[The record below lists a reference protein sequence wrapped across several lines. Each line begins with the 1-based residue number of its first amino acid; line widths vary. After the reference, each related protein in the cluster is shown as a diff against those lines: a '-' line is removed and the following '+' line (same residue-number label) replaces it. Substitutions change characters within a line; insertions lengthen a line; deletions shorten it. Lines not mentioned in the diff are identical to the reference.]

1 MHKKIAC
8 GLAILVLLWAGAA
21 FAEET
26 TTLYCIDTPWCCSF
40 TCVMV
45 DIDCKCY
52 CPSNGPLTVEFLG
65 RDGAVLGSFE
75 VPNYCC
81 LCDEYYATLDT
92 AVNAQDVC
100 SIRLRKPDEACECF
114 WMALKVLCGDPC
126 CRGKWYKVF
135 KGDVWCWQPVPA
147 PQPAPEPE
155 PEVTVVVPPP
165 ADTGWETPAP
175 EPQHDFDYFPPEQEE
190 EEEVMVVEGRG

>member
-1 MHKKIAC
+1 MHKKITC
-8 GLAILVLLWAGAA
+8 VLALLVMLWAGSA

-26 TTLYCIDTPWCCSF
+26 TTLYCIEMPWCCEFS
-40 TCVMV
+40 CVVV

-81 LCDEYYATLDT
+81 LCDEYYATLGNT
-92 AVNAQDVC
+92 VNSADVC
-100 SIRLRKPDEACECF
+100 SIRLRKPDEACDCF
-114 WMALKVLCGDPC
+114 WMSIKVLCADPC
-126 CRGKWYKVF
+126 CCGKWKKVF
-135 KGDVWCWQPVPA
+135 KGDVWCWQPVPVE
-147 PQPAPEPE
+147 PPPAPEPE
-155 PEVTVVVPPP
+155 PEIAVEPPP
-165 ADTGWETPAP
+165 PDTGWETPP
-175 EPQHDFDYFPPEQEE
+175 EPEHDFDYFPPEEEE